1 MFKVEIGHA
10 LSLQKHFWEWFNF
23 IIESNF
29 LSMPRNQSSNTAKR
43 PSKIWGL
50 LALII
55 LMVCLLVQLP
65 ISWIAQRVIP
75 NNPYIQWV
83 SGNIWYGSAS
93 WQLPATGQSKILN
106 GNATWQWKPLKLF
119 TGKLSADV
127 EISTGKTK
135 LNGEMNIGLQ
145 SAQLQKLSGRIH
157 QETLASIVNWQ
168 LPDAP
173 IQVNNI
179 GIKMDKKTGFN
190 EATGQLTWV
199 GGQLGYP
206 YAGMVQQVNLPALKI
221 DLSTEE
227 KAENKVLHA
236 HIVNQEDKTLGDLYL
251 DKEGMLDISL
261 TQRLLEN
268 VASYKGSAPKDSPV
282 ISLRQPISSL

>member
-1 MFKVEIGHA
+1 MAIT
-10 LSLQKHFWEWFNF
+10 
-23 IIESNF
+23 
-29 LSMPRNQSSNTAKR
+29 RRQSSNTNKR
-43 PSKIWGL
+43 PSKMWGL
-50 LALII
+50 LAFII

-65 ISWIAQRVIP
+65 ISWITQRVMP

-83 SGNIWYGSAS
+83 SGNIWHGSAT
-93 WQLPATGQSKILN
+93 WQLPPTGQGKMLN
-106 GNATWQWKPLKLF
+106 GDASWQWKPLKLF
-119 TGKLSADV
+119 TGKFSADV

-145 SAQLQKLSGRIH
+145 SAQLQKLSGRVH

-173 IQVNNI
+173 MQVNNI
-179 GIKMDKKTGFN
+179 GIKVDKTTGFD
-190 EATGQLTWV
+190 EATGQMTWV

-206 YAGMVQQVNLPALKI
+206 YSGVIRQVNLPALKI
-221 DLSTEE
+221 DLSTEK

-268 VASYKGSAPKDSPV
+268 APSYQGSAPQDSPV

>member
-1 MFKVEIGHA
+1 MSRKQA
-10 LSLQKHFWEWFNF
+10 NNS
-23 IIESNF
+23 
-29 LSMPRNQSSNTAKR
+29 AKR

-50 LALII
+50 FALII

-65 ISWIAQRVIP
+65 ISWIAQRVMP

-83 SGNIWYGSAS
+83 SGNIWHGSAT
-93 WQLPATGQSKILN
+93 WQLPPTAENKMLA
-106 GNATWQWKPLKLF
+106 GNANWQWKPLKIL
-119 TGKLSADV
+119 TGKFSADV

-145 SAQLQKLSGRIH
+145 SAQLQKVSGRIY
-157 QETLASIVNWQ
+157 QETLANIVNWQ

-179 GIKMDKKTGFN
+179 GIKIDKTTGFDK
-190 EATGQLTWV
+190 ATGQMTWA

-206 YAGMVQQVNLPALKI
+206 YNGVVQQVNLPALKV
-221 DLSTEE
+221 DLNTET
-227 KAENKVLHA
+227 KAENKMLHA

-268 VASYKGSAPKDSPV
+268 VPSYQGSAPKDSPV
-282 ISLRQPISSL
+282 VSLRQPISSL

>member
-1 MFKVEIGHA
+1 M
-10 LSLQKHFWEWFNF
+10 S
-23 IIESNF
+23 
-29 LSMPRNQSSNTAKR
+29 QSSNTNKR
-43 PSKIWGL
+43 PSKLWWL

-55 LMVCLLVQLP
+55 LMICLLVQLP
-65 ISWIAQRVIP
+65 ISWVAQRFIP

-83 SGNIWYGSAS
+83 SGNIWHGSAN
-93 WQLPATGQSKILN
+93 WQLPPIGQSDMLN
-106 GNATWQWKPLKLF
+106 GNATWQWKPLKLV
-119 TGKLSADV
+119 TGKFSADV
-127 EISTGKTK
+127 EISTGKTALK
-135 LNGEMNIGLQ
+135 GEMNIGLQ

-173 IQVNNI
+173 IQVNNV
-179 GIKMDKKTGFN
+179 GIKMDKNTGFD
-190 EATGQLTWV
+190 EATGQMTWV

-206 YAGMVQQVNLPALKI
+206 YNGVVQQVNLPALKI
-221 DLSTEE
+221 DLSTET
-227 KAENKVLHA
+227 KAENKVLRA

-268 VASYKGSAPKDSPV
+268 APSYQGSAPQDTPV
-282 ISLRQPISSL
+282 INLRQPISSL